1 MPYNRNRVPDSP
13 TTPGMLPP
21 ATELHDSDFV
31 ILIQPVNNPG
41 QKTRTTTL
49 SELAG
54 YIAGGGVS
62 SITFTGENG
71 YTATASGEGFNYHKD
86 ATQEDQAAR
95 DFGIDD
101 DGIHAVIA
109 TSGYTKRFE
118 ANGNS
123 VLFSKTTSGLVDKV
137 EIFENYIQISH
148 QTRNGANVITH
159 TSRIAWD
166 HMRTPEVRVM
176 QDENN
181 YIPISWDS
189 TNNEFVIWQMANSGT
204 VAVPKL
210 HVHGTLLVEKDTT
223 INADLGVNKT
233 LHVTQGSTFDGMAEF
248 NDYVISKKGLD
259 SKGKSV
265 FERINA
271 GSSKSYFEANA
282 NTDIDTLL
290 SGTTIEVSKGDIVFV
305 RNTSGGSDITVS
317 VGTYDSNLNYVTT
330 LNAYCSM
337 AFIRTGV
344 TTGNGVKWS
353 PLGNA
358 TVTLS

>member
-1 MPYNRNRVPDSP
+1 MPYPPRQIPDAPVPISMIPQAETLSGTDIV
-13 TTPGMLPP
+13 
-21 ATELHDSDFV
+21 V
-31 ILIQPVNNPG
+31 IVQPLNAPG
-41 QKTRTTTL
+41 QKVRTMTL
-49 SELAG
+49 SQLASFIAAGEL
-54 YIAGGGVS
+54 
-62 SITFTGENG
+62 GEIVFVNVNGFRSTVGKNG
-71 YTATASGEGFNYHKD
+71 YSYHHD
-86 ATQEDQAAR
+86 ADQSYNANLDYA
-95 DFGIDD
+95 IDSN
-101 DGIHAVIA
+101 GIHAVLA

-181 YIPISWDS
+181 YIPMKWDS
-189 TNNEFVIWQMANSGT
+189 ANNEFVIWQRANSGT

-210 HVHGTLLVEKDTT
+210 HVYGTLFVEKDTT
-223 INADLGVNKT
+223 IDADLNVNKT
-233 LHVTQGSTFDGMAEF
+233 LHVTQSSTFDGQAEF
-248 NDYVISKKGLD
+248 NDYIISKKGLD

-271 GSSKSYFEANA
+271 GSSKSYFEADA

-317 VGTYDSNLNYVTT
+317 VGTYDSNQNYVTT